1 MWEIHAHA
9 QIWEDTP
16 NRPFLSLLQPLFQG
30 ESTCEVFV
38 MNISFISIEIRINYH
53 DKNFATRLASK
64 ERLVF
69 PRSLTETTRCIHVTS
84 KTHALSLHWKHSS
97 LPVAISGV
105 ESYLIRQLWLDKNL
119 ISRVHRGTNFMQY

>member
-1 MWEIHAHA
+1 MGNTHA

-38 MNISFISIEIRINYH
+38 MNISFISIEIRINYD

-64 ERLVF
+64 ERL
-69 PRSLTETTRCIHVTS
+69 RGTRKWSIS
-84 KTHALSLHWKHSS
+84 DALL
-97 LPVAISGV
+97 A
-105 ESYLIRQLWLDKNL
+105 
-119 ISRVHRGTNFMQY
+119 SRVLA